1 MKKLQV
7 EEENKQDIS
16 IKIKKTNSQD
26 DMNEMNE
33 INPLKFKTLKIINS
47 LFFVLRF
54 LHRILITLTYFQPMN
69 WKG

>member
-47 LFFVLRF
+47 LFFVL
-54 LHRILITLTYFQPMN
+54 TYIYIGF
-69 WKG
+69 